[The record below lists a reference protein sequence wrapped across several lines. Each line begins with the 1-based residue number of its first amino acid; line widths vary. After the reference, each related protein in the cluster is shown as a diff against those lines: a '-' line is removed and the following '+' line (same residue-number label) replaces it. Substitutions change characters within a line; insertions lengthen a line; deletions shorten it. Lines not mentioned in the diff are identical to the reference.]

1 MTHRINT
8 DKTAAVSN
16 SVYWLPIDDDTP
28 RNVKILAINSSYGVA
43 QITMLSPSNLFFYDS
58 WHPMPQFKK
67 DESE

>member
-28 RNVKILAINSSYGVA
+28 RNVKILAINSNYGVA
-43 QITMLSPSNLFFYDS
+43 QITMLSASNMFFYDS

-67 DESE
+67 FKS